1 MVGAW
6 EDDGSYS
13 ESSTAMSDAEH
24 YVELQLTR
32 AASDVAS
39 DGEADAWLDEEVDK
53 EGNLIVVSPRLR
65 ISSDK
70 EDNTNKIGE

>member
-1 MVGAW
+1 MKRKEYLAREASKKGHGFIPYRIGRQDT
-6 EDDGSYS
+6 DDARKFY
-13 ESSTAMSDAEH
+13 
-24 YVELQLTR
+24 
-32 AASDVAS
+32 
-39 DGEADAWLDEEVDK
+39 AWLDEEVDK